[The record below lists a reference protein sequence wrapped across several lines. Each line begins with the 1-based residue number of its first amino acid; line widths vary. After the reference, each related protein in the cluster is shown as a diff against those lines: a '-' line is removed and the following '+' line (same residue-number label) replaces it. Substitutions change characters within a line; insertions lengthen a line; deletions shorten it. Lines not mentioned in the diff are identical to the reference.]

1 MKANLL
7 LEHLQA
13 QIDAF
18 NALGTSKEYHDLK
31 AKIKALKK
39 QITSE
44 NDSNLTD
51 QIEILETKINVFKP
65 VVDQLLKS
73 RIQAAKRVYALDR
86 KLNKLTSNNLL
97 LETNIN
103 QLEQL
108 ISDQDKLAIKHKQLN
123 ILNDDIANH
132 KEIIRAKKAA
142 NEAYSL
148 EMIHY
153 LKLKDQLKLQ
163 TKQIKQIE
171 TLQLDAIKQKIN
183 DKTKKQQ
190 ELKTKIDK
198 QTQQISQLVNSLEII
213 DQILANNKTVEN
225 EFAFVVNNLNV
236 FYGNKQ
242 ALYDININIPKNKI
256 ISIIGPSGCGK
267 STFLKTLNRINDET
281 PIFRAEGK
289 ILFDG
294 EYDIYKLHSIKNKN
308 DKMELT
314 ELRTKVGMIFQQPN
328 PFPMSIYKNVVFG
341 PKING
346 IKDKQIL
353 DDIAKNSLQDAAL
366 WDSVK
371 DDLNRLATS
380 LSGGQQ
386 QRLCIAR
393 AIANSPKILLM
404 DEPTSALDPIA
415 AAKIEEL
422 ILKLKKE
429 YTIIIVTHSMQ
440 QAARIS
446 DYTAFFYEGEL
457 IEFDKT
463 SRIFSTPKEEKTDAY
478 IRGKFG

>member
-1 MKANLL
+1 MKISLL
-7 LEHLQA
+7 LERLEA
-13 QIDAF
+13 QIKDF
-18 NALGTSKEYHDLK
+18 NSLGDPKEYHDLK
-31 AKIKALKK
+31 SQLKK
-39 QITSE
+39 LRKQETS
-44 NDSNLTD
+44 D
-51 QIEILETKINVFKP
+51 LETTKKITNLEEQVSLFKP
-65 VVDQLLKS
+65 AIDNLLKS
-73 RIQAAKRVYALDR
+73 RTLAAKKIYALDR
-86 KLNKLTSNNLL
+86 KLNKLETSKVLL
-97 LETNIN
+97 KSKVERLEALVASKT
-103 QLEQL
+103 
-108 ISDQDKLAIKHKQLN
+108 KLAAKKQEITSLT
-123 ILNDDIANH
+123 NDVENH
-132 KEIIRAKKAA
+132 KEIIKTKKA
-142 NEAYSL
+142 NDEAYNL

-153 LKLKDQLKLQ
+153 LSLKDQLKLQ
-163 TKQIKQIE
+163 TKELKQVENLDSKAVDQKISEELIKQE
-171 TLQLDAIKQKIN
+171 KLDQKIKEQAN
-183 DKTKKQQ
+183 QIN
-190 ELKTKIDK
+190 ELVST
-198 QTQQISQLVNSLEII
+198 LEIVN
-213 DQILANNKTVEN
+213 QILSNNKTVED
-225 EFAFVVNNLNV
+225 EFAFVVDNLNV

-294 EYDIYKLHSIKNKN
+294 EYDIYKLRSIRNKN

-328 PFPMSIYKNVVFG
+328 PFPMSVYKNVTFG
-341 PKING
+341 PRING
-346 IKDKQIL
+346 IKDKQVL
-353 DDIAKNSLQDAAL
+353 DDIARNSLQDAAL

-393 AIANSPKILLM
+393 AIANSPKVLLM

-463 SRIFSTPKEEKTDAY
+463 SRIFSSPKEEKTDAY